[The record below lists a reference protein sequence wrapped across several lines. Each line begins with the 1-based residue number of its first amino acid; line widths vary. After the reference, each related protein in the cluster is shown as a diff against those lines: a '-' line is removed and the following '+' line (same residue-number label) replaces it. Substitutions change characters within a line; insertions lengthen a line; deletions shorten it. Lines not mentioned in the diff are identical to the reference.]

1 MKILTATDNELR
13 ELIAEQMRAV
23 LGTVQVKPLEPLYTM
38 PDACKLLN
46 KDERTLYRWAK
57 HGTIKIAAFDGS
69 RYVTGASIAAVINQ

>member
-1 MKILTATDNELR
+1 MNVITATDNELR

-23 LGTVQVKPLEPLYTM
+23 LGTVQVKSLEPLYTM

-57 HGTIKIAAFDGS
+57 HGTIKIAAFEGS
-69 RYVTGASIAAVINQ
+69 RYVTGASIAARINQ